1 MLSVFQYQKLTIMIQ
16 TYLKIAW
23 RTLWKNKGYSALNIF
38 GLAIGITCA
47 SLILLWVEDE
57 VSFDSNFPKQDQVY
71 YVPTNQL
78 YEGEWRTFFQS
89 TPGPLAKVMKDE
101 VPGIVGSS
109 RTLAEDLLFEVGE
122 NSINKYGR
130 FADPD
135 FLDMFSL
142 TFLEGNLETAFKNP
156 DAIVISE
163 ETATTLYGNGTSV
176 LGKVV
181 RVNNDTNLI
190 ITGVFENLPTNV
202 SYGFDWVAPFERLLP
217 DRPWMTEY
225 GSLFSDT
232 FVELSPEADFETVD
246 AKVRKIIPAKTGED
260 DTIAFLHPMK
270 DWYLRSNFEG
280 GKQVGGQIVYVRLF
294 ALIAIIILLI
304 ACINFMNLST
314 ARSEKR
320 ANEVGVRKVL
330 GSGKGTLISQ
340 FMAEALITA
349 TFAAVVSVLLLL
361 FLIPQF
367 NILIEKQLELRLF
380 EGIHLLSLLGITLI
394 CGLLAGWYPAFY
406 LSSFKPV
413 EVLSGARSKHGGA
426 TMIRKGLVVAQFTV
440 SIVFIIS
447 TIIVYQQ
454 VNHVKSRDL
463 GFEKENLIKLPVTG
477 DIIKNF
483 NPIQQDMLAS
493 GKVGNVGLTNSE
505 VLSGGNNGSGFEW
518 QGGTDTEDVL
528 ISFRYISSGFFETTG
543 MEIIEGRGFDN
554 DIDNANNNILITE
567 SFARLMGQGSPIGKK
582 VRRDDDTYT
591 VVGVV
596 KDYLY
601 GDMYGAS
608 DPVMFFN
615 YHDDARFLY
624 VKSKAGIAITET
636 LAAMESILHEHNPAF
651 PFEYE
656 FVDDAFDARF
666 KSEQLIGNL
675 SQIFALLAIVISC
688 LGLFGLAAYTAEQRR
703 KEIGVRKV
711 LGSSVSG
718 IVQLLSKDFMRLVL
732 IALLI
737 AIPSA
742 WWAMQNWLES
752 FAYRIE
758 INVWVFVMAGLVA
771 ICIALLTVSFQ
782 AFKAA
787 VANPVKSLRTE

>member
-1 MLSVFQYQKLTIMIQ
+1 MLKN
-16 TYLKIAW
+16 YLKIAW
-23 RTLWKNKGYSALNIF
+23 RSLWKNKGYSFLNIF

-47 SLILLWVEDE
+47 SLILLWAEDE
-57 VSFDSNFPKQDQVY
+57 LSFDSNFSKQDQVY

-101 VPGIVGSS
+101 IPGVVGSS
-109 RTLAEDLLFEVGE
+109 RTLGEDLLFEVGE
-122 NSINKYGR
+122 HSINKYGR

-142 TFLEGNLETAFKNP
+142 TFLEGNLEDAFKES
-156 DAIVISE
+156 DAIVISK
-163 ETATTLYGNGTSV
+163 ETAVHLYGKGTSV

-181 RVNNDTNLI
+181 RVNNDTNFI
-190 ITGVFENLPTNV
+190 ITGVFENLPLNV
-202 SYGFDWVAPFERLLP
+202 SYLFDWVAPFERLVA

-225 GSLFSDT
+225 GALFSDT

-246 AKVRKIIPAKTGED
+246 AKVRKIIPAKTEED
-260 DTIAFLHPMK
+260 ETIAFLLPMK

-280 GKQVGGQIVYVRLF
+280 GKQVGGQIMYVRLF

-349 TFAAVVSVLLLL
+349 TFAAVVSILLLMV
-361 FLIPQF
+361 LIPQF
-367 NILIEKQLELRLF
+367 NILIEKQLEFRLF
-380 EGIHLLSLLGITLI
+380 EATHILSLLGITLI

-413 EVLSGARSKHGGA
+413 GVLKGVRNKQGSAS
-426 TMIRKGLVVAQFTV
+426 MIRKGLVISQFTI

-463 GFEKENLIKLPVTG
+463 GFEKENLIRLPVNG
-477 DIIKNF
+477 DITKNF
-483 NPIQQDMLAS
+483 DPIQEDMIAS
-493 GKVGNVGLTNSE
+493 GMIENVGLSNSE

-528 ISFRYISSGFFETTG
+528 ISFRYISSDFFETAG
-543 MEIIEGRGFDN
+543 MEIIQGRSFNN
-554 DIDNANNNILITE
+554 DLNNNNILVTE
-567 SFARLMGQGSPIGKK
+567 TFAKLMDNGSALGKTI
-582 VRRDDDTYT
+582 RRDNDTYT
-591 VVGVV
+591 VIGVV

-601 GDMYGAS
+601 GDMYGTS

-615 YHDDARFLY
+615 YHGDARFLY
-624 VKSKAGIAITET
+624 VRTTPGMVMSET
-636 LAAMESILHEHNPAF
+636 LTTLENAMKKYNPAF
-651 PFEYE
+651 PFEYQ
-656 FVDDAFDARF
+656 FVDDAFNARF
-666 KSEQLIGNL
+666 KSEKLIGSL
-675 SQIFALLAIVISC
+675 SKIFALIAIIISC
-688 LGLFGLAAYTAEQRR
+688 LGLFGLAAYTAEQRK

-711 LGSSVSG
+711 LGSSVTG

-732 IALLI
+732 VALLI
-737 AIPSA
+737 AGPLA
-742 WWAMQNWLES
+742 WWFMQNWLES

-758 INVWVFVMAGLVA
+758 INLWVFVVAGFAA

-782 AFKAA
+782 AVKAA
-787 VANPVKSLRTE
+787 LVNPIKSLRTE

>member
-1 MLSVFQYQKLTIMIQ
+1 MYKN
-16 TYLKIAW
+16 YLKIAW
-23 RTLWKNKGYSALNIF
+23 RSLWKNKGYSALNIF

-57 VSFDSNFPKQDQVY
+57 LSFDSSFPKPDQVY

-78 YEGEWRTFFQS
+78 YEGEWRTFYQA

-101 VPGIVGSS
+101 IPGIVGSA
-109 RTLAEDLLFEVGE
+109 RTMAEDLLFEVGN
-122 NSINKYGR
+122 NSINRYGR
-130 FADPD
+130 FADSD
-135 FLDMFSL
+135 FLDMFGL
-142 TFLEGNLETAFKNP
+142 TMVEGRLEYAFNKPNG
-156 DAIVISE
+156 IIISE
-163 ETATTLYGNGTSV
+163 ETANSLYGEGTSV
-176 LGKVV
+176 LDKIV
-181 RVNNDTNLI
+181 RVNNENNFI

-202 SYGFDWVAPFERLLP
+202 SYSFDWVAPFEILVA

-225 GSLFSDT
+225 GNNFSDT
-232 FVELSPEADFETVD
+232 FVELSPEADFEAVD
-246 AKVRKIIPAKTGED
+246 AKVREILPAKTGD
-260 DTIAFLHPMK
+260 DETIAFLHPMK

-349 TFAAVVSVLLLL
+349 TFAAAVSILFLLI
-361 FLIPQF
+361 LIPQF
-367 NILIEKQLELRLF
+367 NLLIEKQLELRLF
-380 EGIHLLSLLGITLI
+380 EITHLLCLLGITLI
-394 CGLLAGWYPAFY
+394 CGVLAGWYPAFY
-406 LSSFKPV
+406 LSSFKPIA
-413 EVLSGARSKHGGA
+413 VLKGVRSTEGSA
-426 TMIRKGLVVAQFTV
+426 SRIRKGLVITQFTV

-454 VNHVKSRDL
+454 VNHVKNRDL
-463 GFEKENLIKLPVTG
+463 GFEKENLIRLPVNG
-477 DIIKNF
+477 DVIKNF
-483 NPIQQDMLAS
+483 DPIQQDMIAS
-493 GKVGNVGLTNSE
+493 GRIENIGLVNSQ
-505 VLSGGNNGSGFEW
+505 VLSGGNNGSGFQW
-518 QGGTDTEDVL
+518 PGGTDTEDVL
-528 ISFRYISSGFFETTG
+528 ISFREISSGFFETAG
-543 MEIIEGRGFDN
+543 MKIIEGRGFGD

-567 SFARLMGQGSPIGKK
+567 TFAKLMGEGSALGKT
-582 VRRDDDTYT
+582 VRRDDDAFT
-591 VVGVV
+591 VIGVV

-601 GDMYGAS
+601 GDMYGTS

-624 VKSKAGIAITET
+624 VRTKPDMALSET
-636 LAAMESILHEHNPAF
+636 LATMESVMKKHNPAF
-651 PFEYE
+651 PFEYQ
-656 FVDDAFDARF
+656 FVDQAFDARF
-666 KSEQLIGNL
+666 KSEKLVGSL
-675 SQIFALLAIVISC
+675 SKIFALIAIIISC
-688 LGLFGLAAYTAEQRR
+688 LGLFGLAAYTAEQRK

-718 IVQLLSKDFMRLVL
+718 IVRLLSKDFLRLVI

-737 AIPSA
+737 ATPIA
-742 WWAMQNWLES
+742 WWFMQNWLES

-758 INVWVFVMAGLVA
+758 IDWWVFALAGIAA

-782 AFKAA
+782 AVKAA

>member
-1 MLSVFQYQKLTIMIQ
+1 MYKN
-16 TYLKIAW
+16 YLKIAW

-47 SLILLWVEDE
+47 GLILLWVQDE
-57 VSFDSNFPKQDQVY
+57 LSFDSSFPKQDLVY
-71 YVPTNQL
+71 YLPTNQQ
-78 YEGEWRTFFQS
+78 YEGEWRTFYQS
-89 TPGPLAKVMKDE
+89 TPGPLAKAMKDE
-101 VPGIVGSS
+101 IPGIVRSS
-109 RTLAEDLLFEVGE
+109 RSMGEQLLFTLDEKAIG
-122 NSINKYGR
+122 KHGR

-135 FLDMFSL
+135 FLDIFSL
-142 TFLEGNLETAFKNP
+142 SFIEGNIKNAFKDV
-156 DAIVISE
+156 DAIVISKK
-163 ETATTLYGNGTSV
+163 TATDLYGQNTSA
-176 LGKVV
+176 LGKVI
-181 RVNNDTNLI
+181 RVNNDTDYTI
-190 ITGVFENLPTNV
+190 SGVFEDLPSNTTYV
-202 SYGFDWVAPFERLLP
+202 FDWVAPFERFAA
-217 DRPWMTEY
+217 DKPWMTEY
-225 GSLFSDT
+225 GALFSDT
-232 FVELSPEADFETVD
+232 FVELSPEANPEIVD
-246 AKVRKIIPAKTGED
+246 AKVRKIIPAKTEED
-260 DTIAFLHPMK
+260 ETVAFLHSMN
-270 DWYLRSNFEG
+270 DWHLRSKFKG
-280 GKQVGGQIVYVRLF
+280 GEKVGGQITYVRLF

-330 GSGKGTLISQ
+330 GSGKGALISQ

-349 TFAAVVSVLLLL
+349 TFAAAVSVLLLML
-361 FLIPQF
+361 LLPQF
-367 NILIEKQLELRLF
+367 NILIEKQLEFRLF
-380 EGIHLLSLLGITLI
+380 DATHLFSLLGITLI

-413 EVLSGARSKHGGA
+413 EVLKGASSKKGSA
-426 TMIRKGLVVAQFTV
+426 NIIRKGLVITQFTV

-454 VNHVKSRDL
+454 INHVKSRDL
-463 GFEKENLIKLPVTG
+463 GFEKENLIKLPVNG
-477 DIIKNF
+477 DVIKNY
-483 NPIQQDMLAS
+483 NPIQQDMMAS
-493 GKVGNVGLTNSE
+493 GKIVNVGLTNSE

-528 ISFRYISSGFFETTG
+528 VSFRYISSGFFETAG
-543 MEIIEGRGFDN
+543 MEIVEGRGFKDDLDN
-554 DIDNANNNILITE
+554 LDTGVLITE
-567 SFARLMGQGSPIGKK
+567 TFARLMGKGSAIGKT

-601 GDMYGAS
+601 GDMYGTS

-636 LAAMESILHEHNPAF
+636 LDTMERIMNKYNPAF

-656 FVDDAFDARF
+656 FVDDAFNARF

-675 SQIFALLAIVISC
+675 SQIFALLAIIISC

-711 LGSSVSG
+711 LGSSVAG

-732 IALLI
+732 VALLI
-737 AIPSA
+737 AIPFA

-758 INVWVFVMAGLVA
+758 INVWVFVIAGLVA
-771 ICIALLTVSFQ
+771 IGIALSTVSFQ

>member
-1 MLSVFQYQKLTIMIQ
+1 MFKN
-16 TYLKIAW
+16 YLKIAW
-23 RTLWKNKGYSALNIF
+23 RTLCKNKGFSSLNIF

-47 SLILLWVEDE
+47 SLIFLWVEDE
-57 VSFDSNFPKQDQVY
+57 LNFDSSFPKQDLVY
-71 YVPTNQL
+71 YVPTNQQF
-78 YEGEWRTFFQS
+78 EGEWRTVYQS

-109 RTLAEDLLFEVGE
+109 RTTDEDLLFEVGE

-142 TFLEGNLETAFKNP
+142 TFLEGNLENAFKEH

-163 ETATTLYGNGTSV
+163 ETATHLYGAGTSA

-181 RVNNDTNLI
+181 RVNNDTNFI

-202 SYGFDWVAPFERLLP
+202 SYWFDWVAPFERIVA

-246 AKVRKIIPAKTGED
+246 AMVRKILPAKTGDED
-260 DTIAFLHPMK
+260 TVAFLHSMK

-280 GKQVGGQIVYVRLF
+280 GKKVGGKITYVRLF

-314 ARSEKR
+314 ASSEKR

-349 TFAAVVSVLLLL
+349 TFAATVSVLLLMVL
-361 FLIPQF
+361 LPQF

-380 EGIHLLSLLGITLI
+380 DATHILSLLGITLI

-413 EVLSGARSKHGGA
+413 EVLKGARSKHGSA
-426 TMIRKGLVVAQFTV
+426 TMIRKGLVIAQFTV

-463 GFEKENLIKLPVTG
+463 GFEKENLIKLPVNG
-477 DIIKNF
+477 DVIKNF
-483 NPIQQDMLAS
+483 NPIQQDMIAS
-493 GKVGNVGLTNSE
+493 GMIQNVGLTNSE
-505 VLSGGNNGSGFEW
+505 VLSGGNNGWGFEW
-518 QGGTDTEDVL
+518 QGGTETEDVL
-528 ISFRYISSGFFETTG
+528 ISSRYISSGFFETTG
-543 MEIIEGRGFDN
+543 MEILEGRGFND
-554 DIDNANNNILITE
+554 DIDNPNNNILVTE
-567 SFARLMGQGSPIGKK
+567 TFARLMGKGSAVGKT
-582 VRRDDDTYT
+582 VRRDDDVYT
-591 VVGVV
+591 VVGIV

-601 GDMYGAS
+601 GDMYGTS

-615 YHDDARFLY
+615 YHGDAKFLY
-624 VKSKAGIAITET
+624 VKSKVGIAMNET
-636 LAAMESILHEHNPAF
+636 LATMEGIMKKHNPAF

-656 FVDDAFDARF
+656 FVDDAFNARF
-666 KSEQLIGNL
+666 KSEKLIGNL
-675 SQIFALLAIVISC
+675 SQIFALLAIIISC
-688 LGLFGLAAYTAEQRR
+688 LGLFGLAAYTAEQRK
-703 KEIGVRKV
+703 KEIGLRKV
-711 LGSSVSG
+711 LGSSVVG

-732 IALLI
+732 VALLI
-737 AIPSA
+737 AGPLA

-752 FAYRIE
+752 FAYRID
-758 INVWVFVMAGLVA
+758 INIWVFVIAGIVA

-782 AFKAA
+782 AVKAA